1 MLIYVF
7 SNAETL
13 PMLQKSL
20 RAQILALIGGSL
32 LLTLL
37 IALACIRLLSNN
49 IDHFQTLLDGPLA
62 EVQLIDEANLEF
74 KVQVQEW
81 KNVLLRG
88 KQTDSRNR
96 YWSQFEAQE
105 AKVQKIL
112 GDLLV
117 LTADEPE
124 VTKQIESLRSEHR
137 TLGVAYRKGLD
148 AFIAA
153 DSDPLAGDAAV
164 AGIDRATS
172 AQLSELVKQLGDA
185 AAQRSETIR
194 ADAQTTASFGPI
206 IMILAGV
213 VVALFSLWLVNRRI
227 IEPIRNLIEHIAR
240 LSQGKFADRVDASR
254 SDELGRLAAAA
265 NVLRDFLADTFTR
278 LQQSTSNLDSASGE
292 LNAIARLMADGARE
306 QFSRTDQVATAMHE
320 MSATAQEVS
329 RHAAEA
335 AQAADAADHSA
346 QQGEAVMRGTIA
358 TITDMSNEI
367 ASTADVI
374 RRLEGDSGRIGKVL
388 EVIRGIA
395 DQTNLL
401 ALNAAIE
408 AARAGDQ
415 GRGFAVVADEVR
427 QLASRTSMAT
437 ADIQTMIA
445 ALQAGTRQAVDVMQ
459 RSREQAE
466 DSVSH
471 ADRAEHS
478 LSDINNRVNEISAMS
493 NQIAAAVDQQSSAS
507 EEISQSIV
515 SIRGSSDQHVSSGM
529 HSQRSA
535 SGVAQLADGML
546 ELVQQFWA
554 RRRA

>member
-1 MLIYVF
+1 MLIDVF
-7 SNAETL
+7 SNDETL

-88 KQTDSRNR
+88 KQPEQRNR

-124 VTKQIESLRSEHR
+124 VAKQIESLRSEHR

-148 AFIAA
+148 AYIAA

-172 AQLSELVKQLGDA
+172 AQLSEMVEQLGDA

-194 ADAQTTASFGPI
+194 ADAQSTASFGPI
-206 IMILAGV
+206 IMILASV

-292 LNAIARLMADGARE
+292 LNAIARLMANGARE

-335 AQAADAADHSA
+335 AQAADAADHAA

-358 TITDMSNEI
+358 SITDMSSEI
-367 ASTADVI
+367 ASTAEVI

-408 AARAGDQ
+408 AARAGDA

-427 QLASRTSMAT
+427 TLAQRTAESTAEIHQIIDTVQTGASNAVRAIESGQVRSEQGVGQVTEAGLMLQRITEAVEAIRDMNRQIAT
-437 ADIQTMIA
+437 AAEEQT
-445 ALQAGTRQAVDVMQ
+445 AV
-459 RSREQAE
+459 AE
-466 DSVSH
+466 DISRNLTEITSIATINQQNVERTETASQNLH
-471 ADRAEHS
+471 G
-478 LSDINNRVNEISAMS
+478 LS
-493 NQIAAAVDQQSSAS
+493 
-507 EEISQSIV
+507 
-515 SIRGSSDQHVSSGM
+515 
-529 HSQRSA
+529 
-535 SGVAQLADGML
+535 AQLT
-546 ELVQQFWA
+546 EVT
-554 RRRA
+554 RRLAG

>member
-1 MLIYVF
+1 MLIDVF
-7 SNAETL
+7 SNDETL

-88 KQTDSRNR
+88 KQPEQRNR

-117 LTADEPE
+117 LSADEPE
-124 VTKQIESLRSEHR
+124 LAKQIESLRNEHR
-137 TLGVAYRKGLD
+137 TLGAAYRKGLD
-148 AFIAA
+148 AYIAA

-172 AQLSELVKQLGDA
+172 AQLSELVEQLGDA

-194 ADAQTTASFGPI
+194 ADAQSTASFGPI
-206 IMILAGV
+206 IMILASV

-292 LNAIARLMADGARE
+292 LNAIARLMANGTRE

-335 AQAADAADHSA
+335 AQAADDADHSA

-408 AARAGDQ
+408 AARAGDA

-427 QLASRTSMAT
+427 TLAQRTAESTAEIHQIIDTVQTGASNAVRAIESGQARSEQGVGQVTEAGQMLQRITEAVEAIRDMNRQIAT
-437 ADIQTMIA
+437 AAEEQT
-445 ALQAGTRQAVDVMQ
+445 AV
-459 RSREQAE
+459 AE
-466 DSVSH
+466 DISRNLTEITSIATTNQQNVERTEAASQNLH
-471 ADRAEHS
+471 G
-478 LSDINNRVNEISAMS
+478 LS
-493 NQIAAAVDQQSSAS
+493 
-507 EEISQSIV
+507 
-515 SIRGSSDQHVSSGM
+515 
-529 HSQRSA
+529 
-535 SGVAQLADGML
+535 AQLT
-546 ELVQQFWA
+546 EVT
-554 RRRA
+554 RRLAG

>member
-1 MLIYVF
+1 
-7 SNAETL
+7 
-13 PMLQKSL
+13 MLQKSL

-37 IALACIRLLSNN
+37 IALGCIRMLSSD
-49 IDHFQTLLDGPLA
+49 IDQFQTLLDGPLA
-62 EVQLIDEANLEF
+62 ELQLIDEANLEF

-88 KQTDSRNR
+88 KQLENRNR

-105 AKVQKIL
+105 AKVQKVL

-117 LTADEPE
+117 LSADEPE
-124 VTKQIESLRSEHR
+124 LAGQIERLRNEHR
-137 TLGVAYRKGLD
+137 TLGGAYRKGLD

-172 AQLSELVKQLGDA
+172 AQLSELVKQLHA
-185 AAQRSETIR
+185 AARQRSEAIQ
-194 ADAQTTASFGPI
+194 ADAEATALLGPV

-213 VVALFSLWLVNRRI
+213 VVALLSLWLVNRRI

-292 LNAIARLMADGARE
+292 LNAIARLMANGARE

-335 AQAADAADHSA
+335 AQAADHSA

-408 AARAGDQ
+408 AARAGDA

-427 QLASRTSMAT
+427 TLAQRTAESTAEIHQIIDTVQTGASNAVRAIESGQARSEQGVGQVTEAGQMLQRITEAVEAIRDMNRQIAT
-437 ADIQTMIA
+437 AAEEQT
-445 ALQAGTRQAVDVMQ
+445 AV
-459 RSREQAE
+459 AE
-466 DSVSH
+466 DISRNLTEITSIATTNQQNVERTEAASQNLH
-471 ADRAEHS
+471 G
-478 LSDINNRVNEISAMS
+478 LS
-493 NQIAAAVDQQSSAS
+493 
-507 EEISQSIV
+507 
-515 SIRGSSDQHVSSGM
+515 
-529 HSQRSA
+529 
-535 SGVAQLADGML
+535 AQLT
-546 ELVQQFWA
+546 EVT
-554 RRRA
+554 RRLAG

>member
-1 MLIYVF
+1 
-7 SNAETL
+7 
-13 PMLQKSL
+13 MLQKSL

-88 KQTDSRNR
+88 KQPDSRNR

-124 VTKQIESLRSEHR
+124 LAKQIESLRSEHR
-137 TLGVAYRKGLD
+137 TLGAAYRKGLD
-148 AFIAA
+148 AYIAA

-194 ADAQTTASFGPI
+194 ADAQSTASFGPI
-206 IMILAGV
+206 IMILASV

-346 QQGEAVMRGTIA
+346 QLGEAVMRGTIA

-408 AARAGDQ
+408 AARAGDA

-427 QLASRTSMAT
+427 TLAQRTAESTAEIHQIIDTVQTGASNAVRAIESGQARSEQGVGQVTEAGQMLQRITEAVEAIRDMNRQIAT
-437 ADIQTMIA
+437 AAEEQT
-445 ALQAGTRQAVDVMQ
+445 AV
-459 RSREQAE
+459 AE
-466 DSVSH
+466 DISRNITEITSIATINQQNVERTETASQNLH
-471 ADRAEHS
+471 G
-478 LSDINNRVNEISAMS
+478 LS
-493 NQIAAAVDQQSSAS
+493 
-507 EEISQSIV
+507 
-515 SIRGSSDQHVSSGM
+515 
-529 HSQRSA
+529 
-535 SGVAQLADGML
+535 AQLTEVTQRLAG
-546 ELVQQFWA
+546 
-554 RRRA
+554 

>member
-1 MLIYVF
+1 
-7 SNAETL
+7 
-13 PMLQKSL
+13 MLQKSL

-49 IDHFQTLLDGPLA
+49 IDHFQALLDGPLA
-62 EVQLIDEANLEF
+62 AVQLIDEANLEF

-88 KQTDSRNR
+88 KQPEQRNR

-117 LTADEPE
+117 LSADEPE
-124 VTKQIESLRSEHR
+124 LAKQIESLRNEHR
-137 TLGVAYRKGLD
+137 TLGAAYRKGLD
-148 AFIAA
+148 AYIAA

-172 AQLSELVKQLGDA
+172 AQLSELVEQLGDA

-194 ADAQTTASFGPI
+194 ADAQSTASFGPN
-206 IMILAGV
+206 IMILASV

-227 IEPIRNLIEHIAR
+227 IEPIRTLIEHIAR
-240 LSQGKFADRVDASR
+240 LSQGKFAERVDASR
-254 SDELGRLAAAA
+254 ADELGRLAVAA

-335 AQAADAADHSA
+335 AQAADAADHAA

-358 TITDMSNEI
+358 SITDMSSEI
-367 ASTADVI
+367 ASTAEVI

-408 AARAGDQ
+408 AARAGDA

-427 QLASRTSMAT
+427 TLAQRTAESTAEIHQIIDTVQTGASNAVRAIESGQVRSEQGVGQVTEAGLMLQRITEAVEAIRDMNRQIAT
-437 ADIQTMIA
+437 AAEEQT
-445 ALQAGTRQAVDVMQ
+445 AV
-459 RSREQAE
+459 AE
-466 DSVSH
+466 DISRNLTEITSIATINQQNVERTETASQNLH
-471 ADRAEHS
+471 G
-478 LSDINNRVNEISAMS
+478 LS
-493 NQIAAAVDQQSSAS
+493 
-507 EEISQSIV
+507 
-515 SIRGSSDQHVSSGM
+515 
-529 HSQRSA
+529 
-535 SGVAQLADGML
+535 AQLT
-546 ELVQQFWA
+546 EVT
-554 RRRA
+554 RRLAG

>member
-1 MLIYVF
+1 
-7 SNAETL
+7 
-13 PMLQKSL
+13 MLQKSL

-88 KQTDSRNR
+88 KQPESRNR

-124 VTKQIESLRSEHR
+124 VAKQIESLRIEHR

-194 ADAQTTASFGPI
+194 ADAQSTAYFGPI
-206 IMILAGV
+206 IMILASV

-227 IEPIRNLIEHIAR
+227 IEPIRNLVEHIAR

-292 LNAIARLMADGARE
+292 LNAIARLMANGARE

-374 RRLEGDSGRIGKVL
+374 RRLEGDSERIGKVL

-408 AARAGDQ
+408 AARAGDA

-427 QLASRTSMAT
+427 TLAQRTAESTAEIHQIIDTVQTGASNAVRAIESGQARSEQGVGQVTEAGQMLQRITEAVEAIRDMNRQIAT
-437 ADIQTMIA
+437 AAEEQT
-445 ALQAGTRQAVDVMQ
+445 AV
-459 RSREQAE
+459 AE
-466 DSVSH
+466 DISRNLTEITSIATINQQNVERTETASQNLH
-471 ADRAEHS
+471 G
-478 LSDINNRVNEISAMS
+478 LS
-493 NQIAAAVDQQSSAS
+493 
-507 EEISQSIV
+507 
-515 SIRGSSDQHVSSGM
+515 
-529 HSQRSA
+529 
-535 SGVAQLADGML
+535 AQLTEVTQRLAG
-546 ELVQQFWA
+546 
-554 RRRA
+554 